1 MYKIIVSILLLLTIF
16 SQDATAHSEHD
27 KARFVSSEGKD
38 VGRCDNRARPCKSIL
53 YAAQHANK
61 GDKIL
66 IGQGRYRVNNDQE
79 LFYLL
84 SKTLPVLGG
93 FSRIDLFRTQNPGQY
108 PTFVSGVPTDYAEQ
122 LSEQGFSVI
131 VDQKNPGDASYAMGK
146 EILDAQNRRKQ
157 NITCEN
163 GSADIYDCDNVSLL
177 SHIPLGDFPSNPTA
191 ANDIWGHY
199 DLNTQKEYALIGL
212 RNAIAAVDI
221 TNPAKPVVV
230 GSIDGQS
237 TIWRDIK
244 VYQFYDNEMSMWR
257 SYAYVTADGAS
268 DGLLIIDLTQLPEQF
283 TLVDSDDTDRSAHNV
298 YISNVDYSLN
308 IANSNEAPMVHI
320 AGANNANGAFRSYS
334 LDDPQNLV
342 LEVDRNG
349 ASRSDYSHDL
359 SSLSVSDDRA
369 NSECTNSVDGKCRLM
384 LDFNENALHIWDH
397 TESDQI
403 TMLSATGYPNSSY
416 THSGWWSE
424 DKQYVLVHD
433 ELDEQNF
440 GLNTTINIFDIS
452 SLTQPQLVST
462 WTGPT
467 RAIDHNGFVRGNR
480 YYMSNYERGLTILDI
495 TNPAQPTEAGFF
507 DTYPVNDS
515 ASFNGAWGVYP
526 YLPSG
531 NILVSDINAGLF
543 VLADG
548 TSSQS
553 PVSLGFEQASYTA
566 EEGTSLTI
574 NVTKTGSDAASVGFE
589 TLPGAAADS
598 DFVAQSGLLEWS
610 DGDTS
615 SRSITLSVLSDTDDS
630 EVSENFFIRLFNPQ
644 NGASLVAPSL
654 AQIDIDGMADAGTI
668 SANISRARLREDQPG
683 LDLEITRMGG
693 TSGVATV
700 DYEFRGGSAT
710 AGADYVA
717 AAGTLSWPDGDDS
730 SRFVN
735 LALIDDE
742 VSERPENLNLQLTN
756 ATNAVLGSISRVRIS
771 IRDNDSNRA
780 PSADAGRDLQA
791 NTRQRITLQGVA
803 RDPEGEVASVKWEQ
817 TGGRSVILSKTD
829 KNQLSF
835 TAPAN
840 AGSLEFTFTATDEFA
855 ATHSDVVNVDVIA
868 PSRTGNQSTGGAQ

>member
-1 MYKIIVSILLLLTIF
+1 MYKVLVSILLLMAIY
-16 SQDATAHSEHD
+16 SQDTTAHSEHD
-27 KARFVSSEGKD
+27 KARFVSNDGEDS
-38 VGRCDNRARPCKSIL
+38 GRCNNRARPCKSIL

-66 IGQGRYRVNNDQE
+66 IGQGRYRVSNDQE

-93 FSRIDLFRTQNPGQY
+93 FSRIDLFRAQNPGQY
-108 PTFVSGVPTDYAEQ
+108 PTFISGIPIEFAEQ
-122 LSEQGFSVI
+122 ISEQGFAVI

-146 EILDAQNRRKQ
+146 GIVEAQNQRQQ
-157 NITCEN
+157 NIACEN
-163 GSADIYDCDNVSLL
+163 GSADIYPCSNVSLL
-177 SHIPLGDFPSNPTA
+177 SHIPLGDFPSNPTT

-212 RNAIAAVDI
+212 RNAIAAVDV
-221 TNPAKPVVV
+221 TNPEAPVVV
-230 GSIDGQS
+230 GSIAGQS

-244 VYQFYDNEMSMWR
+244 VYQFYDHEMSMWR

-268 DGLLIIDLTQLPEQF
+268 DGLFIIDLTQLPEQF
-283 TLVDSDDTDRSAHNV
+283 TLVQVDDTDRSAHNV

-308 IANSNEAPMVHI
+308 IANGNETPMVHLP
-320 AGANNANGAFRSYS
+320 GANNANGAFRSYS
-334 LDDPQNLV
+334 LADPQNLL

-349 ASRSDYSHDL
+349 AGRTDYSHDL
-359 SSLSVSDDRA
+359 SSLSVSDERA
-369 NSECTNSVDGKCRLM
+369 NTDCTSSIAGECRVM

-397 TESDQI
+397 TENDQI
-403 TMLSATGYPNSSY
+403 TLLSATNYPNTSY

-462 WTGPT
+462 WSGPT

-495 TNPAQPTEAGFF
+495 TDPAQPTEAGFF
-507 DTYPVNDS
+507 DTYPVADS

-526 YLPSG
+526 FLPSG

-543 VLADG
+543 VLADN

-553 PVSLGFEQASYTA
+553 PVTLRFEQASYTA

-574 NVTKTGSDAASVGFE
+574 NVTKTGAGAASVGFE
-589 TLPGAAADS
+589 TLPGAATDS
-598 DFVAQSGLLEWS
+598 DFVAQNGLLEWS
-610 DGDTS
+610 DGDAS
-615 SRSITLSVLSDTDDS
+615 ARSITLSVLSDSDDA

-644 NGASLVAPSL
+644 NGASLITPSL

-668 SANISRARLREDQPG
+668 SATISRARLREDQTG
-683 LDLEITRMGG
+683 LEIEISRMGG

-700 DYEFRGGSAT
+700 DYQFQGGTAT
-710 AGADYVA
+710 AGSDYVA
-717 AAGTLSWPDGDDS
+717 AAGTLSWPQDDDT
-730 SRFVN
+730 SRFVT
-735 LALIDDE
+735 LMLIDDDI
-742 VSERPENLNLQLTN
+742 SERPENFNLQLSN
-756 ATNAVLGSISRVRIS
+756 VTNAVLGSISRVRLT
-771 IRDNDSNRA
+771 IRDDDSNRA
-780 PSADAGRDLQA
+780 PSADAGRDFQA
-791 NTRQRITLQGVA
+791 NTRQRITLQGLA
-803 RDPEGEVASVKWEQ
+803 RDPEGEVASVIWKQ
-817 TGGRSVILSKTD
+817 TGGSPVRLTKAD
-829 KNQLSF
+829 KNQVSF

-840 AGSLEFTFTATDEFA
+840 AGSLQFTFTATDEFGI
-855 ATHSDVVNVDVIA
+855 THSDAVNVDVIA
-868 PSRTGNQSTGGAQ
+868 ASQAGNQSTGGAQ